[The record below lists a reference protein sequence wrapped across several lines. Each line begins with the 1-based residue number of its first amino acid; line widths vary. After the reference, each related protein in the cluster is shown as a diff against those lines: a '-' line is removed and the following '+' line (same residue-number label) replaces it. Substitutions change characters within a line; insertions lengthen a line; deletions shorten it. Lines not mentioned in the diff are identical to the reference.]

1 MPSPIWVEVFL
12 FRTLWKIY
20 IPYFCNR
27 TKLCAMRYFLM
38 LLALTV
44 GCLLP
49 IQASIN
55 AKLGGF
61 LKAPIMAALVNF
73 MVGGI
78 VLLLVIL
85 GTRTPNNLLL
95 AAKEAPVYAWIGGL
109 MGATFVGSIIFLIP
123 RLGAALS
130 FSLIVCGQ
138 LVFSL
143 ILDHFGMFGVPVQ
156 PVNWGRIG
164 GVLLILVGVLLIQKF

>member
-1 MPSPIWVEVFL
+1 
-12 FRTLWKIY
+12 
-20 IPYFCNR
+20 
-27 TKLCAMRYFLM
+27 MRYFLM

-55 AKLGGF
+55 AKLGSF
-61 LKAPIMAALVNF
+61 LKAPLMAALVNF
-73 MVGGI
+73 MVGAF
-78 VLLLVIL
+78 VLLMVIL
-85 GTRTPNNLLL
+85 GTRTPNNLWQ
-95 AAKEAPVYAWIGGL
+95 AVKTAPAHAWIGGV
-109 MGATFVGSIIFLIP
+109 MGSIFVSSIIFLVP

-130 FSLIVCGQ
+130 FSLIVAGQ

-156 PVNWGRIG
+156 PINWGRIL
-164 GVLLILVGVLLIQKF
+164 GVLLILGGVLVIQKF

>member
-1 MPSPIWVEVFL
+1 
-12 FRTLWKIY
+12 
-20 IPYFCNR
+20 
-27 TKLCAMRYFLM
+27 MRYFLM
-38 LLALTV
+38 LLALAV

-49 IQASIN
+49 IQASLN

-73 MVGGI
+73 MVGGFI
-78 VLLLVIL
+78 LLLIIL

-95 AAKEAPVYAWIGGL
+95 AAKEAPIYAWIGGL

-130 FSLIVCGQ
+130 FGLIVAGQ
-138 LVFSL
+138 LVFSMV
-143 ILDHFGMFGVPVQ
+143 IDHFGMFGIPVQ
-156 PVNWGRIG
+156 PINWGRAFGVALILT
-164 GVLLILVGVLLIQKF
+164 GVLVIQKF

>member
-1 MPSPIWVEVFL
+1 
-12 FRTLWKIY
+12 
-20 IPYFCNR
+20 
-27 TKLCAMRYFLM
+27 M
-38 LLALTV
+38 LLAFVV

-49 IQASIN
+49 LQASIN

-73 MVGGI
+73 MVGGT
-78 VLLLVIL
+78 VLLIVIL
-85 GTRTPNNLLL
+85 GSRIPNNLLKVF
-95 AAKEAPVYAWIGGL
+95 KEAPIYVWIGGL
-109 MGATFVGSIIFLIP
+109 MGAMFVGSIIFLIP

-143 ILDHFGMFGVPVQ
+143 ILDHFGLFGVPVQ
-156 PVNWGRIG
+156 SVNWGRIAGILLILG
-164 GVLLILVGVLLIQKF
+164 GVLVIQKF

>member
-1 MPSPIWVEVFL
+1 
-12 FRTLWKIY
+12 
-20 IPYFCNR
+20 
-27 TKLCAMRYFLM
+27 M
-38 LLALTV
+38 LLALAL
-44 GCLLP
+44 GCFLP
-49 IQASIN
+49 VQASIN

-61 LKAPIMAALVNF
+61 LKAPLMAALVNF
-73 MVGGI
+73 MVGGF
-78 VLLLVIL
+78 VLLLVVL

-95 AAKEAPVYAWIGGL
+95 AVKEAPVYVWIGGL
-109 MGATFVGSIIFLIP
+109 MGSIFVGSIIFLIP

-156 PVNWGRIG
+156 PINWGRIAGVFLILG
-164 GVLLILVGVLLIQKF
+164 GVLVIHKF

>member
-1 MPSPIWVEVFL
+1 M
-12 FRTLWKIY
+12 K
-20 IPYFCNR
+20 
-27 TKLCAMRYFLM
+27 YFLM
-38 LLALTV
+38 LLALAV

-55 AKLGGF
+55 AKLGGI

-73 MVGGI
+73 MVGGF
-78 VLLLVIL
+78 VLLVVIL
-85 GTRTPNNLLL
+85 GTRTPNNLLQ
-95 AAKEAPVYAWIGGL
+95 AFKEAPIYAWIGGV
-109 MGATFVGSIIFLIP
+109 MGCIYVGSIIFLIP

-156 PVNWGRIG
+156 PINWGRISGILLILG
-164 GVLLILVGVLLIQKF
+164 GVLVIQKF

>member
-1 MPSPIWVEVFL
+1 
-12 FRTLWKIY
+12 
-20 IPYFCNR
+20 
-27 TKLCAMRYFLM
+27 M
-38 LLALTV
+38 LLALAV

-49 IQASIN
+49 IQASLN

-73 MVGGI
+73 MVGGFI
-78 VLLLVIL
+78 LLLIIL

-95 AAKEAPVYAWIGGL
+95 AAKEAPIYAWIGGL

-130 FSLIVCGQ
+130 FGLIVAGQ
-138 LVFSL
+138 LVFSMV
-143 ILDHFGMFGVPVQ
+143 IDHFGMFGIPVQ
-156 PVNWGRIG
+156 PINWGRAFGVALILT
-164 GVLLILVGVLLIQKF
+164 GVLVIQKF

>member
-1 MPSPIWVEVFL
+1 
-12 FRTLWKIY
+12 
-20 IPYFCNR
+20 
-27 TKLCAMRYFLM
+27 MRYFLM
-38 LLALTV
+38 LLALAV

-55 AKLGGF
+55 AKLGLF
-61 LKAPIMAALVNF
+61 LKAPIMAAMVNF
-73 MVGGI
+73 VVGAF

-95 AAKEAPVYAWIGGL
+95 AVKEAPIYACIGGL
-109 MGATFVGSIIFLIP
+109 LGCTYVGSIIFLIP
-123 RLGAALS
+123 RLGGALS
-130 FSLIVCGQ
+130 FGLVVCGQ

-156 PVNWGRIG
+156 PINWGRIT
-164 GVLLILVGVLLIQKF
+164 GVFLILVGVLVIQKF

>member
-1 MPSPIWVEVFL
+1 
-12 FRTLWKIY
+12 
-20 IPYFCNR
+20 
-27 TKLCAMRYFLM
+27 M
-38 LLALTV
+38 LLALAV

-49 IQASIN
+49 IQASLN

-73 MVGGI
+73 MVGGFI
-78 VLLLVIL
+78 LLLIIL

-95 AAKEAPVYAWIGGL
+95 AAKEAPIFAWIGGL

-130 FSLIVCGQ
+130 FGLIVAGQ
-138 LVFSL
+138 LVFSMV
-143 ILDHFGMFGVPVQ
+143 IDHFGMFGIPVQ
-156 PVNWGRIG
+156 PINWGRAFGVALILT
-164 GVLLILVGVLLIQKF
+164 GVLVIQKF

>member
-1 MPSPIWVEVFL
+1 
-12 FRTLWKIY
+12 
-20 IPYFCNR
+20 
-27 TKLCAMRYFLM
+27 MRYFLM
-38 LLALTV
+38 LLAFAV

-49 IQASIN
+49 LQASIN

-73 MVGGI
+73 MVGGV
-78 VLLLVIL
+78 VLFIVIL
-85 GTRTPNNLLL
+85 GSRIPNNLLKVF
-95 AAKEAPVYAWIGGL
+95 KEAPIYVWIGGL
-109 MGATFVGSIIFLIP
+109 MGAMFVGSIIFLIP

-143 ILDHFGMFGVPVQ
+143 ILDHFGMFGIPVQ
-156 PVNWGRIG
+156 PVNWGRIA
-164 GVLLILVGVLLIQKF
+164 GVLLILGGVLVIQKF

>member
-1 MPSPIWVEVFL
+1 
-12 FRTLWKIY
+12 
-20 IPYFCNR
+20 
-27 TKLCAMRYFLM
+27 MRYFLM
-38 LLALTV
+38 LLALAL
-44 GCLLP
+44 GCFLP
-49 IQASIN
+49 VQASIN

-61 LKAPIMAALVNF
+61 LKAPLMAALVNF
-73 MVGGI
+73 MVGGF
-78 VLLLVIL
+78 VLLLVVL

-95 AAKEAPVYAWIGGL
+95 AVKEAPVYVWIGGL
-109 MGATFVGSIIFLIP
+109 MGSIFVGSIIFLIP

-156 PVNWGRIG
+156 PINWGRIA
-164 GVLLILVGVLLIQKF
+164 GVLLILGGVLVIHKF